1 MFEGPFPASAGITR
15 VEGAGAER
23 SGNLRATATAT
34 AAAAAEGRGARAIG
48 EIAVQ
53 PDLAIDVLI
62 ELQCV

>member
-1 MFEGPFPASAGITR
+1 MFQGPFPASAGITR

-23 SGNLRATATAT
+23 SGKLRVSAS
-34 AAAAAEGRGARAIG
+34 AAEGRGARAIG

-62 ELQCV
+62 ELQ

>member
-1 MFEGPFPASAGITR
+1 MFQGPFPASAGITR

-23 SGNLRATATAT
+23 SGKLRVSASASAT
-34 AAAAAEGRGARAIG
+34 AAEGRGARAIG

-62 ELQCV
+62 ELQ